1 MIVAIGNLNREIVFA
16 HHPALNE
23 LSATGYH
30 NRLSPSNRS
39 QRGTVRPAPLAGGIG
54 PDERDL
60 CGIGRAAVSRQDVAE
75 PHVLVQGGLADPRQ
89 ERLGATRNESPVEAA
104 NVSPL
109 KQRQERFEPAS
120 QRSGEVFRAQDGA
133 LAVFEFRDHP
143 LDDLGGSV
151 AVECDQVRSS

>member
-1 MIVAIGNLNREIVFA
+1 MIVAIGNLDREIVFA

-109 KQRQERFEPAS
+109 KQRQERSNRLPSGLARYSVHRMGRS
-120 QRSGEVFRAQDGA
+120 QSSSSEITRSTTSGGA
-133 LAVFEFRDHP
+133 
-143 LDDLGGSV
+143 
-151 AVECDQVRSS
+151 